1 LPRFH
6 HGIIERRRSMA
17 RTSSG
22 VERSLIR
29 KPFQAL
35 RFEGQTR
42 ASAEAVYDSLADLN
56 SHLEW
61 AGARQL
67 ETTRLL
73 SMEAPAGPATVGTE
87 FVTTGSDGKI
97 ARFADRS
104 VVTEAV
110 RPAVFEFVTESRREG
125 KPGSRPW
132 HVTMVHHYEIDRE
145 AAGCRVTYTE
155 EITRMSG
162 APRVF
167 AMRGVRRLIYRI
179 SARYMRRGFDA
190 LLAVAEERASVR

>member
-1 LPRFH
+1 
-6 HGIIERRRSMA
+6 MA
-17 RTSSG
+17 IAKGRVTQKG
-22 VERSLIR
+22 AERSLIR

-35 RFEGQTR
+35 RFQGTSR
-42 ASAEAVYDSLADLN
+42 APAEAVYDLLADLG

-73 SMEAPAGPATVGTE
+73 TMDSPSEPATVGTE
-87 FVTTGSDGKI
+87 FVTTGSDGKV

-104 VVTEAV
+104 VVTEAL
-110 RPAVFEFVTESRREG
+110 PPTVFEFVTDSRRQG

-132 HVTMVHHYEIDRE
+132 RLTLVHHYEI
-145 AAGCRVTYTE
+145 APGPTGCRITYTE
-155 EITRMSG
+155 EITRAAG
-162 APRVF
+162 IPRAFVTP
-167 AMRGVRRLIYRI
+167 GIRRLIYRI

-190 LLAVAEERASVR
+190 LIAMAEERSGLR